1 MLPHVSRQP
10 VQFEEKAVLIGLL
23 LFSFLL
29 LFIVYALDPAI
40 TRSLIAETGLFE
52 LVSPPL
58 WITLAALCLFK
69 LGANNRW
76 GWGTA
81 ALAAIFAAREA
92 DLHKAFTADSIFK
105 HAFYRSTEISAT
117 QKFWGGL
124 AAAASVVVLLWM
136 LVACV
141 RHICKTKAWRR
152 AWGRL
157 TLLSIAL
164 MVFTKICDRLEN
176 TIKVDYG
183 ILLSAHESALF
194 HMHEE
199 GIEMLLPILF
209 AVALLV
215 WAKDRAR
222 LGATAV

>member
-1 MLPHVSRQP
+1 MLAQVPRQS

-29 LFIVYALDPAI
+29 LFIVYALDPSI
-40 TRSLIAETGLFE
+40 TRSLVAESGVFE
-52 LVSPPL
+52 LLSPPL
-58 WITLAALCLFK
+58 WVALAALCLFT
-69 LGANNRW
+69 LGSNNRW

-81 ALAAIFAAREA
+81 ALASIFAAREA
-92 DLHKAFTADSIFK
+92 DWHKAFTADSIFK

-124 AAAASVVVLLWM
+124 AAAISVVVLLWM
-136 LVACV
+136 LLACI
-141 RHICKTKAWRR
+141 RHICRTRAWRR

-157 TLLSIAL
+157 TLLSILL
-164 MVFTKICDRLEN
+164 MVFTKVCDRLEN
-176 TIKVDYG
+176 IIKVDYG
-183 ILLSAHESALF
+183 ILLTAHESAIF

-215 WAKDRAR
+215 WVKDRAR
-222 LGATAV
+222 QGATAT

>member
-1 MLPHVSRQP
+1 MFLHDARQP
-10 VQFEEKAVLIGLL
+10 IQLEEKAVLLGLC

-52 LVSPPL
+52 RLSPPL
-58 WITLAALCLFK
+58 WIGLAALCLFK
-69 LGANNRW
+69 LGLNSRW

-81 ALAAIFAAREA
+81 ALALIFAAREA
-92 DLHKAFTADSIFK
+92 DWHKAFTADSIFK

-124 AAAASVVVLLWM
+124 AAAISVVVLLWM
-136 LVACV
+136 LIACV
-141 RHICKTKAWRR
+141 RHVFKTRAWRR

-157 TLLSIAL
+157 TLLSVVL
-164 MVFTKICDRLEN
+164 VVFTKVCDRLEN
-176 TIKVDYG
+176 IIKVDYG
-183 ILLSAHESALF
+183 ILLSARESALF

-215 WAKDRAR
+215 WARDRAR